1 MKWIVNKE
9 KPLHKL
15 VYLFVFAAFAV
26 VQEEQGNGKENA
38 KPDYP
43 VNDVYWEN
51 VYYNIC
57 AYEQK
62 TPDYLFFDIAAVE
75 TYRKHAKRGYAALVG
90 RKR

>member
-38 KPDYP
+38 KPD
-43 VNDVYWEN
+43 
-51 VYYNIC
+51 
-57 AYEQK
+57 
-62 TPDYLFFDIAAVE
+62 
-75 TYRKHAKRGYAALVG
+75 
-90 RKR
+90 